1 MKPPKQIR
9 TRNSPGR
16 TFKLRNILVA
26 VAGQTPAIVTETLWA
41 LERQQNV
48 QIDEIRVITT
58 SQGRAIL
65 VRELLRDNGTFKNY
79 CRDYDVAPGR
89 IAFSEKN
96 VHVLVDAQ
104 GRPLEDIR
112 SSSDNRAAADQVYAF
127 IKRWA
132 ARQDE
137 ILFCSAAGGRK
148 TLGIYLAMALM
159 LCGRAEDRLLHVLV
173 APEFEKG
180 VREFFYPPPAEKHYQ
195 CFMGLDTD
203 NNPVYRRVSSQEACI
218 ELAEI
223 PFLRLREIIGG
234 ELPLEKGLTETVAH
248 SQLLLNYLQLPPK
261 LTLLLDQGLVRLGHI
276 QFTLS
281 RQLIA
286 VYTFFLMEFNQPE
299 ANATLQELF
308 AERLL
313 PAKLERLIDRQRQG
327 EHETYAWETMN
338 DLDDFRARIG
348 PCISKINRT
357 VNKAFGR
364 NRLAEHYRISTG
376 RKYGVYVP
384 DYEILETEGRPL
396 KRVQ

>member
-1 MKPPKQIR
+1 LPVTSSSHAGKRKNVLI
-9 TRNSPGR
+9 
-16 TFKLRNILVA
+16 A

-41 LERQQNV
+41 LERQQDV

-58 SQGRAIL
+58 SQGRTIL
-65 VRELLRDNGTFKNY
+65 VRELLGENGRFNSY

-96 VHVLVDAQ
+96 VHVLLDAQ

-112 SSSDNRAAADQVYAF
+112 SSRDNRVAADRVYAL
-127 IKRWA
+127 IKHWT

-173 APEFEKG
+173 APEFESG
-180 VREFFYPPPAEKHYQ
+180 VREFFYPPPEEKHYQ
-195 CFMGLDTD
+195 CFMGLDSD
-203 NNPVYRRVSSQEACI
+203 NNPVYHSVSSQQACI
-218 ELAEI
+218 ELADI
-223 PFLRLREIIGG
+223 PFLRMREIIGG
-234 ELPLEKGLTETVAH
+234 ELPLEKGLVETVAH
-248 SQLLLNYLQLPPK
+248 SQLLLNYLHLPPK

-286 VYTFFLMEFNQPE
+286 VYTFFLIEFNRPE
-299 ANATLQELF
+299 ANAAMQQLF
-308 AERLL
+308 EKRLVAAE
-313 PAKLERLIDRQRQG
+313 LERLIDRQRQG
-327 EHETYAWETMN
+327 EHEAYAWETMN

-364 NRLAEHYRISTG
+364 NRLAQRYRISTG

-384 DYEILETEGRPL
+384 DYEILETEGRPFT
-396 KRVQ
+396 RVQQ